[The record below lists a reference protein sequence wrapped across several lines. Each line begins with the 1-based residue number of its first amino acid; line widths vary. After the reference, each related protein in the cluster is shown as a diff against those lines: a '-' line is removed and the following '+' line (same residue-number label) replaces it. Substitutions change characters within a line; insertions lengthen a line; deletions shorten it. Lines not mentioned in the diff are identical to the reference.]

1 MSERESREPELVFIQ
16 ALGLDM
22 DFRQDLTEFE
32 SRGSALRAFYHTVII
47 EDQDRGL
54 IDWLKYIG

>member
-1 MSERESREPELVFIQ
+1 
-16 ALGLDM
+16 M